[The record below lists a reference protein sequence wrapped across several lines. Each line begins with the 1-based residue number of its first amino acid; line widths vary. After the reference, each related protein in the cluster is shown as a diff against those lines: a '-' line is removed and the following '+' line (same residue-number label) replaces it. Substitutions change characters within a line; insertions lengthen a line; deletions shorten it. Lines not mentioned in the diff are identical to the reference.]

1 MMTLERMCG
10 CRQPANSGLW
20 YNSSVTAK
28 ELLQRKVAE
37 MTEQEAELFLEILFD
52 DDEDFAF
59 PPLTPDELAQID
71 RAIARTD
78 AGKGIPHSEVL
89 RRFGRV

>member
-1 MMTLERMCG
+1 MRSTGKERV
-10 CRQPANSGLW
+10 W
-20 YNSSVTAK
+20 YSSLVI
-28 ELLQRKVAE
+28 
-37 MTEQEAELFLEILFD
+37 TEQEAELFLEILFD
-52 DDEDFAF
+52 DEDFEF

-78 AGKGIPHSEVL
+78 AGKGIPHAEVL